1 MRNMRRRRRTRG
13 PEISMLNLIDIIF
26 TMLIFFMVA
35 TTFNVYSNLGINVPD
50 SEMKKTETKEQKV
63 EILLNKNTQLSI
75 LNLTKENSEE
85 QYNYHNTNDILVSTR
100 VLQFITT
107 YGNTLFVTEG
117 LSCLNNEEVT
127 NDSKIEEYLSS
138 VEEVINNFFNIS
150 FKGKCK

>member
-63 EILLNKNTQLSI
+63 EILLNKN
-75 LNLTKENSEE
+75 K
-85 QYNYHNTNDILVSTR
+85 
-100 VLQFITT
+100 
-107 YGNTLFVTEG
+107 
-117 LSCLNNEEVT
+117 
-127 NDSKIEEYLSS
+127 NDSTLLTACCH
-138 VEEVINNFFNIS
+138 FCNIS
-150 FKGKCK
+150 KLLKNFIKRMAGSDAVLLRREQICSESHSIVENL